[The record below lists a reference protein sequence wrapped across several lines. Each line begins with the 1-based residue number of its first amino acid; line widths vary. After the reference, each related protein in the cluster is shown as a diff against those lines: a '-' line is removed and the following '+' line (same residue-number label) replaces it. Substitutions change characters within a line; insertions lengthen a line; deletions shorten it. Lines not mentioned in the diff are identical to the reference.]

1 MFNHKYLV
9 QFAYQNKDTSGI
21 NYQTVEAKNK
31 QQAVEI
37 TVQNLTD
44 SICDVVS
51 VKRVSKRIMEI
62 TQKHNEK
69 VWEAQK

>member
-9 QFAYQNKDTSGI
+9 QFVYQNKDTSGI

-44 SICDVVS
+44 STCDVVS

>member
-9 QFAYQNKDTSGI
+9 QFVYQNKDTSGI

-37 TVQNLTD
+37 TLQNLTD

-51 VKRVSKRIMEI
+51 IKRVSNRIMEI

-69 VWEAQK
+69 VREAQK

>member
-9 QFAYQNKDTSGI
+9 QFAYQNKDTSGT

-31 QQAVEI
+31 RQAVEI
-37 TVQNLTD
+37 TLKNLTD
-44 SICDVVS
+44 SICVVVS

-62 TQKHNEK
+62 MQKHNEK
-69 VWEAQK
+69 VWET